1 MPPLN
6 HYPKTV
12 PACVS
17 GGALDLLRVR
27 GEAEPSGMPDV
38 FSTIIPLSAVYIVDV
53 MQGGCS
59 TSKLK
64 LHRHTYSETSIVRTP
79 LGSLLAVLYSETSII
94 RTPLGP
100 LLAVLYSETSVMRTP
115 LGSLLTVLFSET
127 SVIGTPL
134 GPLLTVLLMQVSLF
148 RQFGILMSMQG
159 MSNEAEQ

>member
-1 MPPLN
+1 
-6 HYPKTV
+6 
-12 PACVS
+12 
-17 GGALDLLRVR
+17 
-27 GEAEPSGMPDV
+27 MPDV
-38 FSTIIPLSAVYIVDV
+38 FSTIIPLSAVYIVDI

-79 LGSLLAVLYSETSII
+79 LGSLLAVLFSETSI
-94 RTPLGP
+94 
-100 LLAVLYSETSVMRTP
+100 VRTP
-115 LGSLLTVLFSET
+115 LGSLLAVLYSET

-148 RQFGILMSMQG
+148 RQFCILMSMQG